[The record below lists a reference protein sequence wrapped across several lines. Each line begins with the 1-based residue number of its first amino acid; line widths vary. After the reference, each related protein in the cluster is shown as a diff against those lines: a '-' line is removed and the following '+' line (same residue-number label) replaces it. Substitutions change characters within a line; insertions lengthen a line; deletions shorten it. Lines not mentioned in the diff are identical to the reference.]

1 MFADLAEILLIHTVI
16 LVTQRINVIVVTM
29 AFILMVGVVLHV
41 QTLANIAAC
50 AIQISAQT
58 VLKGFIYQ
66 VLASALTV
74 IQYLI
79 VQQASVTKLKDVLN
93 AKTDTLLKM
102 VIANFAVLF
111 LTAVHNAKIQLYAQI
126 VIQTF

>member
-1 MFADLAEILLIHTVI
+1 MVKLIYLDMFADLAEILLIHTVI

-79 VQQASVTKLKDVLN
+79 V
-93 AKTDTLLKM
+93 
-102 VIANFAVLF
+102 
-111 LTAVHNAKIQLYAQI
+111 
-126 VIQTF
+126 